1 MNYLLLFLVSILYLL
16 SSNTSAESIDKI
28 AFGSC
33 LKEDRDQPIWD
44 SIISKE
50 PDIFI
55 FTGDNIYADTHDPK
69 IMKHKYQLLTDQP
82 GFQRL
87 STSTPIYATWDDHD
101 YGQNDAGEENPIKEQ
116 SEQLFLDFYQIS
128 STSPARERP
137 GIYQSYML
145 GPPEKRIQL
154 LILDTRYFRGAL
166 VEQKLTKECPNT
178 NYGKQLNPDVSLLG
192 HAQWQWLSQELKRS
206 AKLRIIVSSIQV
218 IPDEHCWEKWSNFPF
233 EKEKLFNLIAKSKAN
248 GVLFIS
254 GDRHLAEVSTIKHNE
269 IDYPI
274 FEITSSGMNTRMYG
288 EGEQNRHRLS
298 KDNFRENNY
307 GIIEIHWEHPSPMI
321 SLQIHNKVG
330 EELFSYDVPFRDL
343 NITNQ

>member
-1 MNYLLLFLVSILYLL
+1 MLLLELNLCLVSL
-16 SSNTSAESIDKI
+16 SVSAETIDKI

-33 LKEDRDQPIWD
+33 LIQDHTQPIWNA
-44 SIISKE
+44 IIKKE

-69 IMKHKYQLLTDQP
+69 IIKHKYQLLADQP
-82 GFQRL
+82 EFQRL
-87 STSTPIYATWDDHD
+87 LAAIPIYATWDDHD
-101 YGQNDAGEENPIKEQ
+101 YGQNDAGQENPIKQQ
-116 SEQLFLDFYQIS
+116 SERQFLDFFQIPNS
-128 STSPARERP
+128 SPTRDRP

-145 GPPEKRIQL
+145 GPREKRIQL
-154 LILDTRYFRGAL
+154 ILLDTRYFRGTL
-166 VEQKLTKECPNT
+166 VEQKLTKKCPNT

-192 HAQWQWLSQELKRS
+192 HAQWEWLSQELKRS

-218 IPDEHCWEKWSNFPF
+218 IPDEHCWEKWSNFPL
-233 EKEKLFNLIAKSKAN
+233 EKEKLFDLIAKSKAK

-288 EGEQNRHRLS
+288 EGEQNRYRLS

-307 GIIEIHWEHPSPMI
+307 GLIEIHWEHSSPML
-321 SLQIHNKVG
+321 SLQLHNKAG
-330 EELFSYDVPFRDL
+330 EDLFSYDVPFRNL
-343 NITNQ
+343 NITD